1 MKRNDVDYLKIN
13 KLSAQAGV
21 ATTNKA
27 KEFLEKN
34 QDVRLRHNH
43 SYLSYKAKPFYPG
56 QLTFE
61 DKGTPSGTYGRPA
74 RPSTP
79 IKGVLEHENMH
90 EEKKAA
96 KRKFNNTYN
105 SLTVPI
111 KKAKMTKAHLLSR
124 EEAKKRV
131 DAVETRFSPQ
141 RGGAWRMR

>member
-1 MKRNDVDYLKIN
+1 MKRNDVDYLKVN

-34 QDVRLRHNH
+34 QDVRLKHNH

-61 DKGTPSGTYGRPA
+61 DKGTPSSTYGRPA

-96 KRKFNNTYN
+96 KRKFVSDN
-105 SLTVPI
+105 SIATVILIFHRTTPI
-111 KKAKMTKAHLLSR
+111 I
-124 EEAKKRV
+124 V
-131 DAVETRFSPQ
+131 
-141 RGGAWRMR
+141 

>member
-1 MKRNDVDYLKIN
+1 LRQND
-13 KLSAQAGV
+13 
-21 ATTNKA
+21 
-27 KEFLEKN
+27 
-34 QDVRLRHNH
+34 

-61 DKGTPSGTYGRPA
+61 QKGTPSSTYGRPA

-79 IKGVLEHENMH
+79 IKGVLEHETAH
-90 EEKKAA
+90 GEKSAP

-131 DAVETRFSPQ
+131 DAIATGFSPQ

>member
-1 MKRNDVDYLKIN
+1 MDYLKVN

-27 KEFLEKN
+27 NEFLEKN
-34 QDVRLRHNH
+34 QDVRLKHNH

-61 DKGTPSGTYGRPA
+61 DKGTPSSTYGRPA

-90 EEKKAA
+90 EEKK
-96 KRKFNNTYN
+96 TH
-105 SLTVPI
+105 TVVTRPFKPSNDFI
-111 KKAKMTKAHLLSR
+111 LSICS
-124 EEAKKRV
+124 V
-131 DAVETRFSPQ
+131 H
-141 RGGAWRMR
+141 WR